1 MGPHPNDYSHFVVT
15 PSGDSRSTSTSE
27 RRLAAVAGGAP
38 VNLLFTDASGKR
50 FGFDAKGNRVS
61 EIEGTIVN
69 DGRVQTYML
78 PKGAYKVA
86 IAGTAKGSV
95 AIRTDAADGT
105 STVRFAVKKGQ
116 KATVPVK
123 AGAPLGGFTIGG
135 AKIKA
140 MKGAPIM
147 AFGLP
152 KQVKAG
158 RAWRA
163 RARIVDAAGSP
174 LAGAYIHVEDGL
186 DGVDA
191 TFYADAEGLIDVWL
205 PALEKGKSSVTLR
218 APGQRTVGVP
228 IRIVR

>member
-1 MGPHPNDYSHFVVT
+1 VT

-61 EIEGTIVN
+61 EIEGTILN
-69 DGRVQTYML
+69 EGRVQTYML
-78 PKGAYKVA
+78 PRGAYKVTV
-86 IAGTAKGSV
+86 AGTAKGSV
-95 AIRTDAADGT
+95 AIRSDASDGV

-116 KATVPVK
+116 KATVALK
-123 AGAPLGGFTIGG
+123 AGAPLGAFTIGG
-135 AKIKA
+135 TKVKPV
-140 MKGAPIM
+140 KGAPLM

-163 RARIVDAAGSP
+163 RARIVDATGAP
-174 LAGAYIHVEDGL
+174 VAGAYIHVKDGL

-191 TFYADAEGLIDVWL
+191 TFFADAEGLIDVWL
-205 PALEKGKSSVTLR
+205 PALEKGKSQITIR
-218 APGQRTVGVP
+218 APGRRTVGIP